1 MTPLRWTARV
11 RLTLL
16 YTGLFVVCGAIVIAI
31 TYGLVAS
38 LQTPHAHPG
47 ARCAQPDEA
56 LRDKCK
62 GAFTTAAALGAQLQR
77 QSTLAHL
84 LQYSLITLAAA
95 TLLAA
100 IAGWIAA
107 GRVLRPVLQV
117 HPIQRG
123 HRPNALAQPFGH
135 NRRIRHR
142 LPPHAVRR
150 PPDE

>member
-1 MTPLRWTARV
+1 VTPPWWTARV

-38 LQTPHAHPG
+38 LQTPSANPG
-47 ARCAQPDEA
+47 ATCPQPDQA
-56 LRDKCK
+56 ARNRCK
-62 GAFTTAAALGAQLQR
+62 GAFVEAAARGAQMQR
-77 QSTLAHL
+77 EATLAHL
-84 LQYSLITLAAA
+84 LRYSLIALAAA
-95 TLLAA
+95 ALLAA
-100 IAGWIAA
+100 AAGWIAA

-123 HRPNALAQPFGH
+123 HRPKALAQPFGH

-142 LPPHAVRR
+142 LPPHAVRQ
-150 PPDE
+150 PPDG